1 MAGMLC
7 TSVAHIQ
14 YLLADRVT
22 HFQCLT
28 VSRVRKRANKSHRDT
43 RRQRRNQLV
52 RQVRW
57 YILLVHHERYT
68 VQSRCQSRRYCY
80 VSSTCEDCVR
90 REPSHNANS
99 LCHTQRNASDTSD
112 RLPRDVAPQFA
123 RLDHSESKS
132 RRGCQFGL
140 QAVVAAEI

>member
-1 MAGMLC
+1 MTRVLWRNLAY
-7 TSVAHIQ
+7 IQ
-14 YLLADRVT
+14 NLLPHRVT
-22 HFQCLT
+22 QLQCLAPWKVGER
-28 VSRVRKRANKSHRDT
+28 VSKSHRDA

-90 REPSHNANS
+90 CEPPHNTNR
-99 LCHTQRNASDTSD
+99 LCHTQRNASDTGD

-132 RRGCQFGL
+132 RRGRQFGL